1 MAVDYPVETRKLSV
15 TTTDNYADL
24 GGPPVD
30 ALYLKASTAN
40 VLVDFDRATDA
51 TSFALPNG
59 TVVELNLPCNR
70 LHFKDASG
78 TSDLYMIAVRRNK

>member
-30 ALYLKASTAN
+30 ALYLHTDEAT
-40 VLVDFDRATDA
+40 VTVDFDRATDA
-51 TSFALPNG
+51 TSFLLPAD
-59 TVVELNLPCNR
+59 TVVEFDLPCNR
-70 LHFKDASG
+70 LHFVASG
-78 TSDLYMIAVRRNK
+78 GTANLYMIAVRRNK